1 MSTELKDKGEFCA
14 LRMLQT
20 VKLYERC
27 LIACANYPEYWIR
40 YVQRM
45 EVEGNLD
52 LANNALTR
60 ATTVFVKRRP
70 EVHLFAARFREQE
83 GDVKGARSAY
93 EVLSSELA
101 PGLLGATVKHANFEH
116 RQGNIEAACSA
127 YEAALQLEK
136 AKEESR
142 AFPILSIQYARFLDQ
157 VVGNTEKAQEIYT
170 AALEYLP
177 TSKVLWEVT
186 SIALLASST
195 LTLHLLCFYC
205 KCGLVSLSFQLICV
219 DLPVDHPQMWRPLQG
234 GVDFKHSMT

>member
-1 MSTELKDKGEFCA
+1 MSTELEDKGEFCA
-14 LRMLQT
+14 LGMLQT

-157 VVGNTEKAQEIYT
+157 VHNQF
-170 AALEYLP
+170 L
-177 TSKVLWEVT
+177 
-186 SIALLASST
+186 LLAFFAGLDLIYNCTGCVFGYHQFTSS
-195 LTLHLLCFYC
+195 LTKFVYSWMVFICRLDVAI
-205 KCGLVSLSFQLICV
+205 GVSLSTPMSF
-219 DLPVDHPQMWRPLQG
+219 PG
-234 GVDFKHSMT
+234 

>member
-1 MSTELKDKGEFCA
+1 MSTELEDKGEFCA

-116 RQGNIEAACSA
+116 RQ
-127 YEAALQLEK
+127 
-136 AKEESR
+136 
-142 AFPILSIQYARFLDQ
+142 
-157 VVGNTEKAQEIYT
+157 
-170 AALEYLP
+170 
-177 TSKVLWEVT
+177 VLVM
-186 SIALLASST
+186 SS
-195 LTLHLLCFYC
+195 
-205 KCGLVSLSFQLICV
+205 
-219 DLPVDHPQMWRPLQG
+219 
-234 GVDFKHSMT
+234 